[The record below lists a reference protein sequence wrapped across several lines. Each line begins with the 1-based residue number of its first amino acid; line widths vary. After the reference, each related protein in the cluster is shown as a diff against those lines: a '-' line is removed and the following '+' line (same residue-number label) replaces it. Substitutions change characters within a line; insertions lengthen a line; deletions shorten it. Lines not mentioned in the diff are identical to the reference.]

1 MWRIDRTADWPYY
14 WICCCLNKPDTW
26 EDDLTE
32 STLESERCGDSVTDV
47 MIMMF
52 MLESFCLSWIII
64 PGVTPGETVTRWGWD
79 PVWSD
84 VKLSFVVRLPT
95 TGITMY
101 HSPHL
106 HSHQC
111 GPSHLHIPGDNILL
125 GMITI
130 YFCPPPPQAFF
141 VQTTGCQLFPHK
153 LMIAQSKH
161 PHHWKL
167 DQRFL
172 KIQLE
177 PVGITHY
184 ATKNPVLSLVVT
196 LPCWSGNCSDGVRLN
211 IQQKYSVLMAASQ

>member
-32 STLESERCGDSVTDV
+32 STLESERCRDSVTDV

-106 HSHQC
+106 HSHPMRAQ
-111 GPSHLHIPGDNILL
+111 PSSHTWGQYLAGDDYNLFLSTASASILC
-125 GMITI
+125 TN
-130 YFCPPPPQAFF
+130 
-141 VQTTGCQLFPHK
+141 
-153 LMIAQSKH
+153 
-161 PHHWKL
+161 HWMP
-167 DQRFL
+167 
-172 KIQLE
+172 I
-177 PVGITHY
+177 IS
-184 ATKNPVLSLVVT
+184 A
-196 LPCWSGNCSDGVRLN
+196 
-211 IQQKYSVLMAASQ
+211 

>member
-26 EDDLTE
+26 EADSTE

-64 PGVTPGETVTRWGWD
+64 PVARHPVRLWPGGAGTPSDLMWNSVLWWGSRPQASQCITVHIYTVT
-79 PVWSD
+79 
-84 VKLSFVVRLPT
+84 K
-95 TGITMY
+95 
-101 HSPHL
+101 
-106 HSHQC
+106 C
-111 GPSHLHIPGDNILL
+111 GPGVCHLHIPGDNILL

-153 LMIAQSKH
+153 LMIAQFKH

-172 KIQLE
+172 KIQFK

-184 ATKNPVLSLVVT
+184 AT
-196 LPCWSGNCSDGVRLN
+196 
-211 IQQKYSVLMAASQ
+211 